1 MRIDLH
7 IERLVLDGLAVTAA
21 DAQRVRTAMEDEV
34 TRLLA
39 GGALNPA
46 FATGGAV
53 PRIAAPQ
60 ISLGPRE
67 RPDGIG
73 RAVAR
78 SVHRGI
84 GRIE

>member
-39 GGALNPA
+39 EALNPA